1 MIDLILM
8 AVFFSVG
15 GMLVLLGFLIW
26 TFRDAIGYV
35 VEILGYILESA
46 VKVAVQGGVALVL
59 VADDLLEDWDIGVE
73 YDATDPLLRAVVL
86 GVVGLLLGVL
96 LILLLSVVLGQPWVL
111 ITLVVTVALCMAIGL
126 LADPQ
131 KDWSLS
137 AFPSFPRRDG
147 GGGPGLPL
155 NL

>member
-15 GMLVLLGFLIW
+15 GLLVLLGFLIW

-35 VEILGYILESA
+35 VEILGYVLESA

-73 YDATDPLLRAVVL
+73 YDANDPLLRAVVL

-111 ITLVVTVALCMAIGL
+111 ITLVVTVALCVAIGL

-137 AFPSFPRRDG
+137 DFPSFPRRGG

>member
-8 AVFFSVG
+8 AVFLSVG
-15 GMLVLLGFLIW
+15 GLLVLLGFLIW
-26 TFRDAIGYV
+26 SFRDTVGYV
-35 VEILGYILESA
+35 AEILGYVLESA
-46 VKVAVQGGVALVL
+46 VKIAIQGAVALVL
-59 VADDLLEDWDIGVE
+59 AADDLLYDWEIAD
-73 YDATDPLLRAVVL
+73 DPLLRAVVL

-96 LILLLSVVLGQPWVL
+96 LILLLSVILGQSWVL
-111 ITLVVTVALCMAIGL
+111 ITLVLTVALCVAIGL

-137 AFPSFPRRDG
+137 AFPSFPRRGG